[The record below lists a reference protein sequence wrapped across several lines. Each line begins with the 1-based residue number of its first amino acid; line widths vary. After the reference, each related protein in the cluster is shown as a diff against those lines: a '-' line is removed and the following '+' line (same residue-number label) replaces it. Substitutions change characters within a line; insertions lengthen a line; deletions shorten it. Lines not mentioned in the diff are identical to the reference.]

1 MTETSNN
8 LETTVPA
15 SSPSQPEPEYR
26 VERPK
31 PKLTRPRKIGFGV
44 LLASASVAAIWTV
57 LPARKAIPAVETSA
71 VEEFQDTGKGPAF
84 GVIEPASDAKGKGD
98 PGFAD
103 IEGQLAT
110 QKETL
115 ESQNAALNDEVTR
128 LQKQLGDLATKAAA
142 EKDDSAKELAEALA
156 KAQTQ
161 NQAMIADMK
170 TEFGQEIAA
179 LKAQAATADA
189 VTAKQAAELAAK
201 RAKTE
206 EQLAARVASPSVVFD
221 NGQGSGKGEGSLQA
235 PSEDGQ
241 QSGSRDAA
249 GRDFVQSGREATPV
263 ETSQVMANPANTVL
277 QGTMIEATLE
287 NAVDSSLPGQLA
299 AVVTRPVWSF
309 DQSQILIP
317 AGSRLFGE
325 YSSEVALGQGRI
337 LVAWTRLVT
346 PDGQSVRM
354 EAFGGDGQG
363 RSGITGK
370 VNSRFATRFGS
381 AALISLMGAA
391 PAIAA
396 AQYADK
402 TTSDTASS
410 VAQDLGSATGSA
422 VQDYINLPPIISVA
436 PGAAITVMVDR
447 DLEIW

>member
-1 MTETSNN
+1 MTDIPQTPE
-8 LETTVPA
+8 A
-15 SSPSQPEPEYR
+15 STAAPTNVQPEPEYR
-26 VERPK
+26 IERPK
-31 PKLTRPRKIGFGV
+31 PKLTPRRKIGLGI
-44 LLASASVAAIWTV
+44 LLAGASSAAIWTAW
-57 LPARKAIPAVETSA
+57 PAQRAIPAVETSG
-71 VEEFQDTGKGPAF
+71 VEEFQDSGKGPAF
-84 GVIEPASDAKGKGD
+84 GVIEPAASSKAKSD

-115 ESQNAALNDEVTR
+115 ETQNAALSDEVRR
-128 LQKQLGDLATKAAA
+128 LQKQLADLASKASD
-142 EKDDSAKELAEALA
+142 EKDDSAKELADALS
-156 KAQTQ
+156 KAQSQ
-161 NQAMIADMK
+161 NAAMIEELK
-170 TEFGQEIAA
+170 TEFGSQIAA
-179 LKAQAATADA
+179 LKTQSSAADT
-189 VTAKQAAELAAK
+189 VTAKQAADLAAK

-221 NGQGSGKGEGSLQA
+221 NGQDSGKSDGALM
-235 PSEDGQ
+235 PPTEDG

-249 GRDFVQSGREATPV
+249 GRDFVQSGREATAV
-263 ETSQVMANPANTVL
+263 ETSQVIANPGNTVL

-346 PDGQSVRM
+346 PDGQSVKM
-354 EAFGGDGQG
+354 EAFGGDTQG

-370 VNSRFATRFGS
+370 VNSRFAQRFGS

-396 AQYADK
+396 AQYANK
-402 TTSDTASS
+402 TSSDTASS

-422 VQDYINLPPIISVA
+422 VQGYINLPPIITVA

>member
-1 MTETSNN
+1 MTETPNTS
-8 LETTVPA
+8 EVAAPA
-15 SSPSQPEPEYR
+15 SPPSQPEPEYR

-31 PKLTRPRKIGFGV
+31 PKLNRPRKIGLGV

-84 GVIEPASDAKGKGD
+84 GVIEPASDGKGKGD

-128 LQKQLGDLATKAAA
+128 LQKQLGDLATKAAT
-142 EKDDSAKELAEALA
+142 EKDDRAKELAEALA
-156 KAQTQ
+156 KAQSQ
-161 NQAMIADMK
+161 NQAMIAEMK

-179 LKAQAATADA
+179 LKAQAASADA
-189 VTAKQAAELAAK
+189 VTAKQAADLAAK

-221 NGQGSGKGEGSLQA
+221 NGQGSGKGDGSLQA
-235 PSEDGQ
+235 PSEDG

-263 ETSQVMANPANTVL
+263 ETSQVIANPGNTVL

-299 AVVTRPVWSF
+299 AIVTRLS
-309 DQSQILIP
+309 LIH
-317 AGSRLFGE
+317 
-325 YSSEVALGQGRI
+325 I
-337 LVAWTRLVT
+337 
-346 PDGQSVRM
+346 
-354 EAFGGDGQG
+354 
-363 RSGITGK
+363 
-370 VNSRFATRFGS
+370 
-381 AALISLMGAA
+381 
-391 PAIAA
+391 
-396 AQYADK
+396 
-402 TTSDTASS
+402 
-410 VAQDLGSATGSA
+410 
-422 VQDYINLPPIISVA
+422 
-436 PGAAITVMVDR
+436 
-447 DLEIW
+447 

>member
-1 MTETSNN
+1 MTDAPKTSETA
-8 LETTVPA
+8 PA
-15 SSPSQPEPEYR
+15 ISPAPEPEYR
-26 VERPK
+26 IERPK
-31 PKLTRPRKIGFGV
+31 PKLTRERKIGLG
-44 LLASASVAAIWTV
+44 LLLVGASVAALWTV
-57 LPARKAIPAVETSA
+57 WPAHKAIPAVETSG

-84 GVIEPASDAKGKGD
+84 GVIEPAAGSKAKDD

-115 ESQNAALNDEVTR
+115 ETKNAALSDEVTR
-128 LQKQLGDLATKAAA
+128 LQKQLADLATKAAS

-161 NQAMIADMK
+161 NQAMIEDLKA
-170 TEFGQEIAA
+170 EFGSEIAA
-179 LKAQAATADA
+179 LKAQGSAADA
-189 VTAKQAAELAAK
+189 VSAKQAADLAAK

-221 NGQGSGKGEGSLQA
+221 NGQDSAKSDGALMPPQ
-235 PSEDGQ
+235 EDG

-249 GRDFVQSGREATPV
+249 GRDFVQSGREATEV
-263 ETSQVMANPANTVL
+263 EASQVIANPGNTVL

-325 YSSEVALGQGRI
+325 YSSDVSLGQGRI

-346 PDGQSVRM
+346 PDGQSVKM
-354 EAFGGDGQG
+354 EAFGGDAQG

-370 VNSRFATRFGS
+370 VNSRFGQRFGS

-396 AQYADK
+396 AKYDDK
-402 TTSDTASS
+402 TSSDTASS

>member
-1 MTETSNN
+1 MTDVPQTPEASTAVPSN
-8 LETTVPA
+8 V
-15 SSPSQPEPEYR
+15 QPEPEYR
-26 VERPK
+26 IERPK
-31 PKLTRPRKIGFGV
+31 PKLTRQRKIGLGV
-44 LLASASVAAIWTV
+44 LLAGAGIAAIWTV
-57 LPARKAIPAVETSA
+57 WPAHKAIPAVETSG
-71 VEEFQDTGKGPAF
+71 VEEFQDIGKGPAF
-84 GVIEPASDAKGKGD
+84 GIIEPAAGSKAKND
-98 PGFAD
+98 SGFAD
-103 IEGQLAT
+103 IQGQLAI

-115 ESQNAALNDEVTR
+115 ETKNAALSDEVTR
-128 LQKQLGDLATKAAA
+128 LQKQLSDLATKASA
-142 EKDDSAKELAEALA
+142 EKDDSAKELAEALS
-156 KAQTQ
+156 KAQSQ
-161 NQAMIADMK
+161 NAAMIEELK
-170 TEFGQEIAA
+170 TDFGSQLAA
-179 LKAQAATADA
+179 LKAQSSAADT
-189 VTAKQAAELAAK
+189 VTDKQAADLAAK

-221 NGQGSGKGEGSLQA
+221 NGQVSGKSDGALM
-235 PSEDGQ
+235 PPTEDS

-249 GRDFVQSGREATPV
+249 GRDFVHSGRQATAVEA
-263 ETSQVMANPANTVL
+263 SQVIANSGNTVL

-309 DQSQILIP
+309 DQSQILVP

-325 YSSEVALGQGRI
+325 YSSEVSLGQGRI

-346 PDGQSVRM
+346 PDGQSVKM
-354 EAFGGDGQG
+354 EAFGGDTQG

-370 VNSRFATRFGS
+370 VNSRFAQRFGS

-396 AQYADK
+396 AQYANK
-402 TTSDTASS
+402 TSSDTAAS
-410 VAQDLGSATGSA
+410 VAQDLGSVTGSA